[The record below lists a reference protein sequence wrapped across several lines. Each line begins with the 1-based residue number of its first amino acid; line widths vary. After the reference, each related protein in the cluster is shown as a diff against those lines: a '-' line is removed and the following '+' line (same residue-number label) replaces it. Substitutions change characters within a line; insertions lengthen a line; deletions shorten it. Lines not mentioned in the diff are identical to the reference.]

1 MTVIRFESFPIGDG
15 FTFDSRY
22 IHLTYKKH
30 VRKCIIDAVFRR
42 LTTIAGVADSHV
54 WETVTHD
61 DGSENDHTHYANAR
75 LRANGVA
82 PDRRPAVCGA
92 AGAAHAGADAP
103 AVASR
108 HPAARGVFDAVS
120 AAPQRRLRAARSR
133 PRA

>member
-1 MTVIRFESFPIGDG
+1 MPPACITVIRFESFPIGDG

-61 DGSENDHTHYANAR
+61 DGSENDHTASRCPASSER
-75 LRANGVA
+75 
-82 PDRRPAVCGA
+82 RRP
-92 AGAAHAGADAP
+92 
-103 AVASR
+103 
-108 HPAARGVFDAVS
+108 
-120 AAPQRRLRAARSR
+120 
-133 PRA
+133 